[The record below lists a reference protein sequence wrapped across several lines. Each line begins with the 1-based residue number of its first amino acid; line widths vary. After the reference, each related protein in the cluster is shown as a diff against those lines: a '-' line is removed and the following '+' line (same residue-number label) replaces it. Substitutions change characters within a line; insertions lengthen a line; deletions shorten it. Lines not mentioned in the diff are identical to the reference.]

1 MGIGESEPGDKLE
14 IKQGNIKI
22 TQHNSGFGDEIYGL
36 ILKNGAHNRTL
47 YVAGET
53 YGGGGTHERHLYL
66 GYTEDSTINN
76 SNYTNGAIVTV
87 KMADGKV
94 GIGETSPQCK
104 LTINGGTGV
113 NSNGGVLGIKQK
125 GDGND
130 DGITL
135 TSSHVNSTRIYK
147 DGNGHFHLYNTGG
160 GTFTLEN
167 VTGNVG
173 IGTTSPGSRFHLL
186 NDGTNKL
193 GLTLAYGDGSNGNSG
208 WNQII
213 LDILGENYNHN
224 IRTRHNS
231 GASPGSDTSN
241 AIDFYLWKGGQSVTA
256 LGTQG
261 MSITA
266 AGVGIGTTSPNHKLE
281 VTGDIRLG
289 TGTEVK
295 LIMVP
300 TNGNWTVGSNN
311 SGNGTS
317 NNQFYIKDAAGS
329 LHV

>member
-1 MGIGESEPGDKLE
+1 MEM
-14 IKQGNIKI
+14 
-22 TQHNSGFGDEIYGL
+22 
-36 ILKNGAHNRTL
+36 
-47 YVAGET
+47 
-53 YGGGGTHERHLYL
+53 
-66 GYTEDSTINN
+66 
-76 SNYTNGAIVTV
+76 VTFT
-87 KMADGKV
+87 DG
-94 GIGETSPQCK
+94 
-104 LTINGGTGV
+104 
-113 NSNGGVLGIKQK
+113 
-125 GDGND
+125 
-130 DGITL
+130 
-135 TSSHVNSTRIYK
+135 
-147 DGNGHFHLYNTGG
+147 YNTGMRNFYFRKCNRQRG
-160 GTFTLEN
+160 HRHN
-167 VTGNVG
+167 R
-173 IGTTSPGSRFHLL
+173 PGSRLHLL

-213 LDILGENYNHN
+213 LGNFGENYNHN

-256 LGTQG
+256 LGTQHRNVYHCCWG
-261 MSITA
+261 GHRHKA
-266 AGVGIGTTSPNHKLE
+266 SPNHKLE

-317 NNQFYIKDAAGS
+317 NNQFYIKKM
-329 LHV
+329 LLLVI